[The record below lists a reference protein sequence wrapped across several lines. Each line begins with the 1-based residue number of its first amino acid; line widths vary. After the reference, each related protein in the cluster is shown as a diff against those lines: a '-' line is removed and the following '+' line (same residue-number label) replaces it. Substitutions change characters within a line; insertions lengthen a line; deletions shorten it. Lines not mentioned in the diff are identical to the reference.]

1 MQELIVPIRLME
13 KGRRGV
19 VGTAITGPQLKYP
32 TTIALAGNRLLAVNS
47 QFDKRSAMQPP
58 ELPFDVASIAVPK
71 APEVDRGDRGDTR
84 RDRGDGRGRAR
95 GRRGSR

>member
-13 KGRRGV
+13 NGRRGV

-58 ELPFDVASIAVPK
+58 ELPFDVATIAVPK
-71 APEVDRGDRGDTR
+71 APKVDREDRGGATRGDR
-84 RDRGDGRGRAR
+84 RGGARGRGRR
-95 GRRGSR
+95 